1 MTDCGSV
8 QENKKCGKTGSLP
21 LISILTVVY
30 NNAERLPKA
39 IESVLGQT
47 MPVYEYF
54 VIDGASED
62 GSADVARSYAERF
75 EQKGI
80 RYHVISE
87 PDQGMYDALNKGARL
102 AEGDLIGQIN
112 SDDWYEPEAAAC
124 MAQAYRREP
133 FDMAFADLRMIRPDG
148 TSWIKKARVDR
159 FVNSRHWNHPT
170 QFTRRQLLLEHPYPQ
185 ECMSDDL
192 DLMLW
197 LRSSGCRVRTVPG
210 VLADFTT
217 DGMSHSRKWKEVK
230 DRIRTKSRI
239 YHRYGY
245 GWLHDMDTIIVETGK
260 YLLEMRG
267 EKR

>member
-1 MTDCGSV
+1 MSENGSGQESITDRKMQG
-8 QENKKCGKTGSLP
+8 LP
-21 LISILTVVY
+21 RISILTVVY
-30 NNAERLPKA
+30 NNAEHLPRA

-47 MPVYEYF
+47 LPVYEYL
-54 VIDGASED
+54 VIDGASTD
-62 GSADVARSYAERF
+62 GSADIARSYADRF

-80 RYHVISE
+80 RYRVISE
-87 PDQGMYDALNKGARL
+87 PDRGMYDALNKGAVL
-102 AEGDLIGQIN
+102 AGGDLIGQIN
-112 SDDWYEPEAAAC
+112 SDDWYEPGAAVS
-124 MAQAYRREP
+124 MAEAYRREP

-170 QFTRRQLLLEHPYPQ
+170 QFTRRQLLLEHPYPS

-210 VLADFTT
+210 VLANFTT
-217 DGMSHSRKWKEVK
+217 GGMSHSRKWNDVI
-230 DRIRTKSRI
+230 DRIRTKSCI

-245 GWLHDMDTIIVETGK
+245 GWLHDMDTMIVETGK